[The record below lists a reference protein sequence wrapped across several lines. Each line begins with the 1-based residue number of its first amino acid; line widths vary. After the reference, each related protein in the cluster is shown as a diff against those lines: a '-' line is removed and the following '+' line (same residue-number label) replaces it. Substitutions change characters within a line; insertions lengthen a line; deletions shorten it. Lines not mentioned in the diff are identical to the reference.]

1 MTRPASRTLIR
12 IAAVSLALAATAACT
27 PMVVGA
33 AAVSG
38 PQAVTGRNGFYW
50 LDKAFGRSCADV
62 SYFDQPVR
70 CINDRG

>member
-1 MTRPASRTLIR
+1 MTRSAFAALIR
-12 IAAVSLALAATAACT
+12 ITAVSLALAAAPACT
-27 PMVVGA
+27 PIIVGA
-33 AAVSG
+33 AAAG
-38 PQAVTGRNGFYW
+38 GAQAVTGRNGFYW